1 MIETQGS
8 DQGSLN
14 QHFKLDDLQRLESML
29 CPGLFITIKPQT
41 NDTFECDSAD
51 GVFLVLRRPYSPT
64 GPYGSRQRWTFNS
77 DASIGS
83 DICENHVITVTVPG
97 GSSLDET
104 ISLVVKGEMRWD
116 QKWTQ
121 VSALNM
127 VASWVTCGD

>member
-29 CPGLFITIKPQT
+29 CPGIFVTVAPQT
-41 NDTFECDSAD
+41 DNNFECDSAE
-51 GVFLVLRRPYSPT
+51 GVILVLRSSYYHL
-64 GPYGSRQRWTFNS
+64 GDYGSRQRWTFNS
-77 DASIGS
+77 DASIES
-83 DICENHVITVTVPG
+83 DSCANHEITVTVPG